1 LTSLRGKVAAE
12 DGYNWNMADVQSI
25 LTVGL
30 PTLAVLM
37 GILVNNSR
45 LGDMNRRF
53 DNMDRRFDDVN
64 RQIDD
69 FRESLLADFRR
80 VEQAWTARVKHLEE
94 NR

>member
-1 LTSLRGKVAAE
+1 V
-12 DGYNWNMADVQSI
+12 ADVQST

-30 PTLAVLM
+30 PALAVLI

-53 DNMDRRFDDVN
+53 DDVN

-69 FRESLLADFRR
+69 FRGSLLADFRR